1 MRRGFVSVEGAERD
15 YGVVIRDD
23 AIDAEATGRQRAEM
37 GDRSGD
43 AFFGHSPGRVAFE
56 TRWTRSAYERLH
68 ELLWRLP
75 VHWRF
80 YAKHRIF
87 ESVEAAVDEGEAA
100 SEEMLEGA
108 YTRLLEQNPELG
120 RELASAG

>member
-1 MRRGFVSVEGAERD
+1 MEGAERD

-23 AIDAEATGRQRAEM
+23 AIDAEATGHLRAEM
-37 GDRSGD
+37 AARAGD

-56 TRWTRSAYERLH
+56 TRWTRSAYARLH

-108 YTRLLEQNPELG
+108 YARLLEQNPELG
-120 RELASAG
+120 HELASVN

>member
-1 MRRGFVSVEGAERD
+1 MAD
-15 YGVVIRDD
+15 
-23 AIDAEATGRQRAEM
+23 RA
-37 GDRSGD
+37 GD
-43 AFFGHSPGRVAFE
+43 AFFGHSPGRAAFE

-87 ESVEAAVDEGEAA
+87 ESVEAATAEGEEAA
-100 SEEMLEGA
+100 DEALDEA
-108 YTRLLEQNPELG
+108 YARLLALNPELG
-120 RELASAG
+120 NELEAPG

>member
-1 MRRGFVSVEGAERD
+1 MPKRP
-15 YGVVIRDD
+15 D
-23 AIDAEATGRQRAEM
+23 ASATEMADRA
-37 GDRSGD
+37 GD

-56 TRWTRSAYERLH
+56 TRWTHSAYERLH

-108 YTRLLEQNPELG
+108 YARACSSRTPSSAVSWPPQGEPERLRHEAPDA
-120 RELASAG
+120 RVSCR